1 MALPLIAAIA
11 RMGIT
16 KAIKKYG
23 KKAVDTARKAKK
35 SAPAGTKSVA
45 TKTKAVGRGAIARA
59 KMAERRVSGSVGS
72 KKPIEAAKAARKP
85 TDKRVAGV
93 RAKTKGATTKKAN
106 ANRAANKKAE
116 TAASNANVRSGRR
129 RIGAAV
135 SVASVAPM
143 VATSVG
149 KSADTKKAATASSS
163 AKRSKFGV
171 GSSKT
176 ITHKGKKMANVDASQ
191 LKATGMTL
199 RGYMNAWNKSGKR
212 PSKKTTK

>member
-1 MALPLIAAIA
+1 MALPVIAAAIA
-11 RMGIT
+11 RLGIR
-16 KAIKKYG
+16 KAVKKYG
-23 KKAVDTARKAKK
+23 KKAVDAAKKAKK
-35 SAPAGTKSVA
+35 SAPAGAKAAAS
-45 TKTKAVGRGAIARA
+45 KTKAVGRGAIARA
-59 KMAERRVSGSVGS
+59 KAAERRVSGAVGS

-93 RAKTKGATTKKAN
+93 RGKSKSATTRKAN
-106 ANRAANKKAE
+106 ANRAANKKAA

-129 RIGAAV
+129 RIGAAA

-143 VATSVG
+143 VATAVG
-149 KSADTKKAATASSS
+149 KSGTTKKAAAS
-163 AKRSKFGV
+163 KRSKFGV

-176 ITHKGKKMANVDASQ
+176 IMHKGKKLANVDASQ

-212 PSKKTTK
+212 PTKKKK

>member
-1 MALPLIAAIA
+1 MAIPVAIAIA

-23 KKAVDTARKAKK
+23 KKAVEAAKKAKT
-35 SAPAGTKSVA
+35 SAPAGAKAAAS
-45 TKTKAVGRGAIARA
+45 KTKAVGRGAIARA
-59 KMAERRVSGSVGS
+59 KAAERRVSGAVGS

-93 RAKTKGATTKKAN
+93 RGKSKSATTRKAN
-106 ANRAANKKAE
+106 ANRAANEKAA

-129 RIGAAV
+129 RIGAAA

-143 VATSVG
+143 VATAVG
-149 KSADTKKAATASSS
+149 KTGTTKKAAAAS
-163 AKRSKFGV
+163 KRSKFGA

-176 ITHKGKKMANVDASQ
+176 IMHKGKKLANVDASQ

-212 PSKKTTK
+212 PTKKKK